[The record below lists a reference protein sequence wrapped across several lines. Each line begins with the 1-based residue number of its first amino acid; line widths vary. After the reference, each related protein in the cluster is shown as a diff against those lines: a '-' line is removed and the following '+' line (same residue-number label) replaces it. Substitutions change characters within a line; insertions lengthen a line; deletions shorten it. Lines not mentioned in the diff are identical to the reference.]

1 MGIWYPYRLRKS
13 ISFFFY
19 IIISGFLNLFVV
31 SIIIFWKYTSCSEIK
46 WRDGILKGICS
57 IISKLFSFK
66 GIELKFKK
74 NFNSYTQLHFI
85 KPKLWYNKINWNTI
99 PPCEKP
105 ITPSKLVPNY
115 YIFFLIC
122 YKIITA
128 SSWVL
133 VLSLLIH
140 AYS

>member
-1 MGIWYPYRLRKS
+1 MKILALGIWYPYRLRKL

-19 IIISGFLNLFVV
+19 ITPRTEGGLCPKLWKIISGFLNLFVV
-31 SIIIFWKYTSCSEIK
+31 SIIIFWKYISCSEIK
-46 WRDGILKGICS
+46 WRDGILKGICF

-122 YKIITA
+122 
-128 SSWVL
+128 
-133 VLSLLIH
+133 
-140 AYS
+140 